1 MTKSRHI
8 GRTFRLFGFAVL
20 LATFA
25 FSVRAEENARE
36 KQIGGKFMCQCG
48 CNQVLTQCNHVGC
61 AVSASML
68 KELNQSVERGDS
80 EQTITQMFVQEFGTT
95 VYAEPPHSGASLI
108 AWTLPVIYL
117 VGGIFLVAFIVVRW
131 RGRVNSHPAKVSA
144 AGPGISYEDIE
155 RARLRVAK
163 ETQD

>member
-1 MTKSRHI
+1 MIKSRQI
-8 GRTFRLFGFAVL
+8 LRALRFCGLAVL
-20 LATFA
+20 LASFTFSA
-25 FSVRAEENARE
+25 RSEENARE

-61 AVSASML
+61 VVSASML
-68 KELNQSVERGDS
+68 KELNQSVDRGDS

-108 AWTLPVIYL
+108 AWTLPVVYL

-131 RGRVNSHPAKVSA
+131 RGRANSHPAKPSA
-144 AGPGISYEDIE
+144 AGPGVSYEDIE